1 MIKDY
6 VDYMIGEQKSS
17 NTITAYSKDV
27 QQMLDCIGKPEAN
40 ITYADL
46 LSWKSNISGMASAS
60 VNRKIVAVSGYFKF
74 LNDVEIIKSNP
85 AANLKSVK
93 VHNKE
98 KLPMSREDI
107 CKMLNACISNRQK
120 AMLYTLGTTGMRVSE
135 LTGLTYKQYR
145 DRIGNQI
152 VITGKGNKQR
162 VVFLNPET
170 VEAINLYIRTE
181 RKANRWAADCDY
193 LFASAQG
200 GKVDANNFDKTLKA
214 LARKAGIKNADEVS
228 AHTFR
233 HSFAC
238 ILSENGTSMDVIRD
252 LLGHSSLAVT
262 SRYLNQYV
270 NRMREAT
277 TAISF

>member
-1 MIKDY
+1 MIKAY
-6 VDYMIGEQKSS
+6 VDYMVGEQKSS

-27 QQMLDCIGKPEAN
+27 QQMLDYICKPEAS

-46 LSWKSNISGMASAS
+46 LNWKSSISGMASAS

-74 LNDVEIIKSNP
+74 LGDVEIIKSNP

-107 CKMLNACISNRQK
+107 AKMLDACSSNRQK

-135 LTGLTYKQYR
+135 LTGLGYKQYR

-170 VEAINLYIRTE
+170 VEAINLYVRTE
-181 RKANRWAADCDY
+181 RKANRWASDCDY
-193 LFASAQG
+193 LFASSQG

-214 LARKAGIKNADEVS
+214 LARKAGIKNADDVS

-262 SRYLNQYV
+262 SRYLNQNV

>member
-1 MIKDY
+1 
-6 VDYMIGEQKSS
+6 
-17 NTITAYSKDV
+17 
-27 QQMLDCIGKPEAN
+27 MLDCIGKPEAS

-46 LSWKSNISGMASAS
+46 LSWKSSISGMASAS
-60 VNRKIVAVSGYFKF
+60 VSRKIVAVSGYFKF
-74 LNDVEIIKSNP
+74 LHDVEIIKSNP

-107 CKMLNACISNRQK
+107 AKMLNACSSNRQK

-135 LTGLTYKQYR
+135 LTGLGYKQYR

-170 VEAINLYIRTE
+170 VEVINLYVRTE
-181 RKANRWAADCDY
+181 RKANRWAAGCDY
-193 LFASAQG
+193 LFASSQG

-262 SRYLNQYV
+262 SRYLNQNV

>member
-6 VDYMIGEQKSS
+6 VDYMVGEQKSS
-17 NTITAYSKDV
+17 NTITAYSKDI
-27 QQMLDCIGKPEAN
+27 QQMLDTVGKPEAN
-40 ITYADL
+40 ITYSDL
-46 LSWKSNISGMASAS
+46 LSWKSSISGMASAS

-98 KLPMSREDI
+98 KLPISREDI
-107 CKMLNACISNRQK
+107 CKMLNACSSNRQK

-262 SRYLNQYV
+262 SRYLNQNV

>member
-1 MIKDY
+1 
-6 VDYMIGEQKSS
+6 
-17 NTITAYSKDV
+17 
-27 QQMLDCIGKPEAN
+27 MLDCIGKPEAN

-262 SRYLNQYV
+262 SRYLNQNV

>member
-193 LFASAQG
+193 LFASSHG

-262 SRYLNQYV
+262 SRYLNQNV

>member
-1 MIKDY
+1 MNKAY
-6 VDYMIGEQKSS
+6 VDYLVGEQKSS
-17 NTITAYSKDV
+17 NTIKAYVKDV
-27 QQMLDCIGKPEAN
+27 EQMLDYIGKLEEN
-40 ITYADL
+40 ISYADL
-46 LSWKSNISGMASAS
+46 LNWKASISGMASAS

-74 LNDVEIIKSNP
+74 LHDVDAIGTNP

-98 KLPMSREDI
+98 KLAMSREDI
-107 CKMLNACISNRQK
+107 GKMLNACKSNRQK
-120 AMLYTLGTTGMRVSE
+120 AMLYTLGTTGLRVSE
-135 LTGLTYKQYR
+135 LTGLGYKQYR
-145 DRIGNQI
+145 DRVGNQL

-181 RKANRWAADCDY
+181 RKTNRWAADCDY
-193 LFASAQG
+193 LFASSQG
-200 GKVDANNFDKTLKA
+200 GRVDTNNFDKALKSIA
-214 LARKAGIKNADEVS
+214 HNAGIKNADEVS

-262 SRYLNQYV
+262 SRYLNQ
-270 NRMREAT
+270 NASRMRSA
-277 TAISF
+277 AMAVSF